1 MMPHPRHAL
10 EADDIARPPAA
21 LMQTS
26 TEGAVMARKI
36 AHDPRQ
42 RLLPFETLPASSP
55 PRRTRSPRRPKPA
68 PLDPSWPT
76 HQVDLEEFLAI
87 PPKEVKS

>member
-21 LMQTS
+21 LTQTS
-26 TEGAVMARKI
+26 SGGAVMARKI

-42 RLLPFETLPASSP
+42 RLLPFETLPASPPPQRLRP
-55 PRRTRSPRRPKPA
+55 PRRSKPA
-68 PLDPSWPT
+68 PPDTSWPT
-76 HQVDLEEFLAI
+76 HQVDLEEFLA